1 MLHSKRSRCAVVCY
15 FTFFS
20 PVLNRNLQ
28 SAVSLGAGNREQ
40 PNANGM
46 RACVQECTVCS
57 DVNGH
62 QQVCV
67 CVLCKACARVW
78 PTVHSSMS
86 KKDKTKQK
94 KNTRNTPSCSTTHL
108 PVLEG
113 RNQPALKI
121 DMRRERSRAAAE
133 GEHAG
138 RGGRWQ
144 LVAWISASQTG
155 PMAIPHTPCSV

>member
-1 MLHSKRSRCAVVCY
+1 MYTQCRYKNAAFKKVSLCCCLLFR
-15 FTFFS
+15 FL
-20 PVLNRNLQ
+20 VLNQNLQ
-28 SAVSLGAGNREQ
+28 STTSLGAENREQ

-46 RACVQECTVCS
+46 CACVQECTVCR
-57 DVNGH
+57 DVNGD
-62 QQVCV
+62 QQGCV
-67 CVLCKACARVW
+67 KRARVGRQC
-78 PTVHSSMS
+78 TVVCLR
-86 KKDKTKQK
+86 KTKK
-94 KNTRNTPSCSTTHL
+94 KNTHTPSCSTTHL

-155 PMAIPHTPCSV
+155 PMAILHTPCPV